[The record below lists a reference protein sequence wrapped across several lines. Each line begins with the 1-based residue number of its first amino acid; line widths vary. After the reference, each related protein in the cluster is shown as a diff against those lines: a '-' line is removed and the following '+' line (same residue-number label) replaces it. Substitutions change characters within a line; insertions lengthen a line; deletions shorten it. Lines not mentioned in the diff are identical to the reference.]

1 MEETELSPTP
11 YQNPYHQQHQAMK
24 QQYHQPYIQQQLP
37 VQTNPSYIN
46 PDLNTTTTHMS
57 HMSHIDPM
65 THQHVANGHV
75 PLHPMHPNMSHM
87 NHPMTHQQAHNY
99 TVHFPAE
106 KYKRPEYV

>member
-1 MEETELSPTP
+1 MEETELSPAP
-11 YQNPYHQQHQAMK
+11 YQHPYHQQQQAMK
-24 QQYHQPYIQQQLP
+24 QYHQQPYIQQQLP
-37 VQTNPSYIN
+37 VQANPSYIN

-65 THQHVANGHV
+65 SHHNVSNGH
-75 PLHPMHPNMSHM
+75 PLHPNMSHM
-87 NHPMTHQQAHNY
+87 HATMTHQQAHNY